1 MCTGAHNRRNI
12 MCAGPHD
19 RGKERR
25 KDHPFPIHTC
35 TIGTYLRRFRK
46 YLKAHILLKW

>member
-1 MCTGAHNRRNI
+1 MYMYTGAHDRRNIMCTGAHNRRNI
-12 MCAGPHD
+12 MCTGAHD

-35 TIGTYLRRFRK
+35 TIGTYI
-46 YLKAHILLKW
+46 HT